1 MSKTVKIEGIE
12 INIITRA
19 LRLYFC
25 EEGETL
31 KSIIDDLGENE
42 LNIINKIKKC
52 TCKTLDE
59 LEIF

>member
-1 MSKTVKIEGIE
+1 MSKEVKIEGIE

-52 TCKTLDE
+52 TRKTLDE
-59 LEIF
+59 LETF